1 MNTTWLWLVI
11 VGMGVVTFALRVS
24 VIAFQD
30 RLTLPPALRRALR
43 FVPAAV
49 LAAIVAPAVV
59 YGEGG
64 LELSLANERL
74 LAALVAAL
82 VAWWRKS
89 LLLTLLAGMAAFW
102 SLRALFG

>member
-1 MNTTWLWLVI
+1 MSVPWLWLVM

-30 RLTLPPALRRALR
+30 RIVLPPALRRALR

-49 LAAIVAPAVV
+49 LAAIVAPEVV
-59 YGEGG
+59 YAEGG
-64 LELSLANERL
+64 LELSFSNERL

-102 SLRALFG
+102 SLRALLA

>member
-1 MNTTWLWLVI
+1 MNTAWLWLVM

-30 RLTLPPALRRALR
+30 RLTLFPALTRALR

-59 YGEGG
+59 YGDAG
-64 LELSLANERL
+64 LDLSLGNERL
-74 LAALVAAL
+74 LAALVAAF
-82 VAWWRKS
+82 VAWWQKS
-89 LLLTLLAGMAAFW
+89 LLLTLLAGMGAFW
-102 SLRALFG
+102 LLRAFVL